1 MTDQVSL
8 DEILNQLR
16 ANYLFF
22 GVSDT
27 QLVEVIQSAEVY
39 QVERGATITREGEK
53 STALYIMYTGKACQT
68 RQTKGKETFIKQLS
82 TGNSWGEDC
91 VHERSSQRYRVA
103 AITTVLVV
111 RIDRAT
117 LLALADRI
125 PQLAANLQVGGR
137 ARELQERAD
146 LDWLQNGEEII
157 YMCRK
162 HPLFLIKKLI
172 FPVLSF
178 LVVLFTTAGI
188 ADVTEGDPV
197 TVWLVGLLILFACL
211 VWAGWNALDWSN
223 DYSIITNLRVV
234 WLEQVF
240 GLYDTRQETPLQNL
254 QSINVNSSQLGRIF
268 DYGDVIV
275 RTYTGP
281 LTLHDVESPE
291 DVANLI
297 REHWEV
303 SRQQRRQNNL
313 SEIEQSLRMRLNQ
326 RRNRQ
331 RFRGYHTSTSDC
343 RGRTGFLTR
352 SIC

>member
-8 DEILNQLR
+8 DDILSQLR
-16 ANYLFF
+16 SNYLFF
-22 GVSDT
+22 GLTDT
-27 QLVEVIQSAEVY
+27 ELVEVIQKSEVY
-39 QVERGATITREGEK
+39 QVDRGATISREGEK
-53 STALYIMYTGKACQT
+53 STALYILYTGKACQT
-68 RQTKGKETFIKQLS
+68 RQTKGKETFIKQLG

-91 VHERSSQRYRVA
+91 VHERASLRFRVA

-111 RIDRAT
+111 RIDRAV
-117 LLALADRI
+117 LLELADRV

-137 ARELQERAD
+137 ARDLQEKAD

-162 HPLFLIKKLI
+162 HPLFLIRKLI
-172 FPVLSF
+172 LPILSL
-178 LVVLFTTAGI
+178 LVVLFSTAGI
-188 ADVTEGDPV
+188 ADVSDGDPV
-197 TVWLVGLLILFACL
+197 VIWLVGLFLMFVRLV

-234 WLEQVF
+234 WLERVI

-281 LTLHDVESPE
+281 LKLPDVE
-291 DVANLI
+291 I
-297 REHWEV
+297 
-303 SRQQRRQNNL
+303 
-313 SEIEQSLRMRLNQ
+313 
-326 RRNRQ
+326 
-331 RFRGYHTSTSDC
+331 
-343 RGRTGFLTR
+343 TG
-352 SIC
+352 